1 MLITSHLLVLSYRK
15 EWFKMS
21 NTTKTSGDKVKLLD
35 QMLEDMAGDEYE
47 DYDADENR
55 AGKSLKHHDI
65 TEDLD
70 EMESYH

>member
-1 MLITSHLLVLSYRK
+1 MAD
-15 EWFKMS
+15 
-21 NTTKTSGDKVKLLD
+21 TTKTSGDNVKLLN
-35 QMLEDMAGDEYE
+35 QMLEDMAGDEFE
-47 DYDADENR
+47 DYVADENR